1 MLYPSCPRTPLL
13 LVGLLVPSAGC
24 GQSQAAFR
32 LGPCLTHQHHSGD
45 VSLLASHPLGFPSSP
60 VQFSAHGRGAHLADG
75 AHGTHVALV
84 PGAELRRR
92 EQPRRVKAV
101 EASVDGDLTD
111 RPQVTVT
118 PDLEFGGVLIGNPG
132 GEQRRV
138 CVESCSTVQP
148 GVRQGKFRL
157 PLPPYILARV
167 TQMPSRA
174 SPVGSGKKAF
184 DGKSL
189 RAIIIPSAHEIMSS
203 ITFS

>member
-1 MLYPSCPRTPLL
+1 MASHRQHLDW
-13 LVGLLVPSAGC
+13 
-24 GQSQAAFR
+24 
-32 LGPCLTHQHHSGD
+32 GPCPTHSGD
-45 VSLLASHPLGFPSSP
+45 VNLLASQPLGFPNCP
-60 VQFSAHGRGAHLADG
+60 VQFTAHGRGAHLADG
-75 AHGTHVALV
+75 AHGAHVALV
-84 PGAELRRR
+84 PGAELRGR
-92 EQPRRVKAV
+92 EQPCRVQAV

-138 CVESCSTVQP
+138 CVESCSTVRA

-157 PLPPYILARV
+157 PGPPYILARE
-167 TQMPSRA
+167 TQMPSRGRYTP
-174 SPVGSGKKAF
+174 PVGSGKKAF

-189 RAIIIPSAHEIMSS
+189 REIIIPSAHEIMSS